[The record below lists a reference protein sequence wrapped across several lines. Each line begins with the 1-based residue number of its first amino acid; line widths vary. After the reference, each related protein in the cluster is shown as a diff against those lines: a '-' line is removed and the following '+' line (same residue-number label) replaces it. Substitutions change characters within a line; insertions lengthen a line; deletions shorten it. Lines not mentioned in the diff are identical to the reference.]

1 MGHTNA
7 LICEDVV
14 VVLPGKLGFD
24 ITTGGQALAS
34 FDDLQIWDFM
44 EINVT
49 WGVEVLFSDED
60 ALYDISMPTDTCDSA
75 LG

>member
-1 MGHTNA
+1 
-7 LICEDVV
+7 
-14 VVLPGKLGFD
+14 
-24 ITTGGQALAS
+24 LAC

-49 WGVEVLFSDED
+49 WGVEVFFGDED
-60 ALYDISMPTDTCDSA
+60 ALYDISMPTETRDSA